1 MEKTYIIG
9 FDIVEPQIVFETFA
23 SFGLKIVDY
32 LEHHNTYHIVFE
44 CSKENLKR
52 WYEKYY
58 GTGESFEDYFSDF
71 PSKTFIMSEKFDGDL
86 YDQDKILEEI

>member
-23 SFGLKIVDY
+23 SFGLKVVDY

-44 CSKENLKR
+44 GSKENLKR

-58 GTGESFEDYFSDF
+58 GTGESFEDYL
-71 PSKTFIMSEKFDGDL
+71 GD
-86 YDQDKILEEI
+86 YSNVKSYI

>member
-23 SFGLKIVDY
+23 SFGLKVVDY
-32 LEHHNTYHIVFE
+32 MEHTNIYHIVFE
-44 CSKENLKR
+44 GSKENLKG

-58 GTGESFEDYFSDF
+58 NTGESFEDYFGDF
-71 PSKTFIMSEKFDGDL
+71 TSGDL
-86 YDQDKILEEI
+86 NKIFRIDV

>member
-23 SFGLKIVDY
+23 SFGLKIVEY

-44 CSKENLKR
+44 GSKENLKR

>member
-9 FDIVEPQIVFETFA
+9 FDVVEPLIVFETFA
-23 SFGLKIVDY
+23 SFGLKVVDY
-32 LEHHNTYHIVFE
+32 MEHTNIYHIVFE
-44 CSKENLKR
+44 GSKENLKR